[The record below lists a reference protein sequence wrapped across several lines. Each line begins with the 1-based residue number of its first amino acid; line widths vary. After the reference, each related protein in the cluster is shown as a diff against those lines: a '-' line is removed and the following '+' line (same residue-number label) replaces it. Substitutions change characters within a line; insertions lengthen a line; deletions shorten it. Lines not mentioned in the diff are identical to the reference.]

1 MVMNLYASVPK
12 IGPIEGDR
20 IEVTSLA
27 EETAVLP
34 NKLGFLGW
42 GQPPSAFRSE
52 VKNEP
57 PATFFPLFF
66 LWRRRNHRCVARLA
80 LRYDLEASRR
90 EDAKAGCTEPTRKM
104 RGQDLESE
112 CFARGEAEDRLG
124 RKADTVLA
132 KEVVVGRLPE
142 GMLNGPAREPLHG
155 IPHVLSRD
163 PI

>member
-12 IGPIEGDR
+12 IGPIDSDR

-34 NKLGFLGW
+34 HKLGFLGW
-42 GQPPSAFRSE
+42 GQPPPAFRSE
-52 VKNEP
+52 VKNQP

-80 LRYDLEASRR
+80 LRHDLEASRR
-90 EDAKAGCTEPTRKM
+90 EDAKAGRAQPTRKM

-112 CFARGEAEDRLG
+112 CFARGEAEDRLR

-132 KEVVVGRLPE
+132 KEVVVGRLSE
-142 GMLNGPAREPLHG
+142 GMLNGLAREPLYG

>member
-1 MVMNLYASVPK
+1 MNLYASVPK
-12 IGPIEGDR
+12 IGPIDGDR

-27 EETAVLP
+27 KETAVLP
-34 NKLGFLGW
+34 HKLGFLGW
-42 GQPPSAFRSE
+42 GQPPPAFRSE
-52 VKNEP
+52 VKNQP

-66 LWRRRNHRCVARLA
+66 LGRRWNHRYAARLA
-80 LRYDLEASRR
+80 LRHDLEASRR
-90 EDAKAGCTEPTRKM
+90 EDAKARRAQPARKM
-104 RGQDLESE
+104 RGQDLKSE

-124 RKADTVLA
+124 RKADTVFA
-132 KEVVVGRLPE
+132 KEVVVGRLSE

>member
-1 MVMNLYASVPK
+1 MNLYASVPK
-12 IGPIEGDR
+12 IDPIEGDR

-34 NKLGFLGW
+34 HKLGFLGW

-52 VKNEP
+52 VKNQP
-57 PATFFPLFF
+57 TATFFPLFF
-66 LWRRRNHRCVARLA
+66 LGCRRNHRCVARLA
-80 LRYDLEASRR
+80 LRHDLKASRR
-90 EDAKAGCTEPTRKM
+90 EDAKARRAQPARKM

-124 RKADTVLA
+124 RKANAVVAKQIVLD
-132 KEVVVGRLPE
+132 RLSE
-142 GMLNGPAREPLHG
+142 RMLNGPAREPLHG